1 MKKTYKITS
10 SEGLH
15 ARPTTL
21 LVTAVTPFASEVS
34 MTYKEKTVNLKSIM
48 GVMAL
53 GVASGSVVDISAE
66 GADAKELLDKVTE
79 VIISNGIGEEC

>member
-21 LVTAVTPFASEVS
+21 LVTAVTPFESEVS

-53 GVASGSVVDISAE
+53 GVASGSVIEVSAE
-66 GADAKELLDKVTE
+66 GSDAKELLDKVTE
-79 VIISNGIGEEC
+79 VIVSNGMGEEC

>member
-66 GADAKELLDKVTE
+66 GSDAKELLDKVTE

>member
-1 MKKTYKITS
+1 MKKTYKITL

-21 LVTAVTPFASEVS
+21 LVTAVTPFSSDVS

-53 GVASGSVVDISAE
+53 GVAPGSVVEISAE
-66 GADAKELLDKVTE
+66 GSDANEVMDKVTD